1 MKIKFITNIV
11 FLFFMSICSLGAR
24 PISYP
29 GGWTVMQMN
38 DFNSHSLH
46 VHYTPSSKYS
56 FGYRVNLQSI
66 GGKKIGSFM
75 VVNLII

>member
-1 MKIKFITNIV
+1 MNIKLILSIL
-11 FLFFMSICSLGAR
+11 FLFFVISINSLGAR
-24 PISYP
+24 LISYP

-56 FGYRVNLQSI
+56 FGYR
-66 GGKKIGSFM
+66 GEYWRKKIGSFM
-75 VVNLII
+75 VNLII

>member
-1 MKIKFITNIV
+1 
-11 FLFFMSICSLGAR
+11 MSICSLGAR
-24 PISYP
+24 PISYL

-56 FGYRVNLQSI
+56 FGYRESI